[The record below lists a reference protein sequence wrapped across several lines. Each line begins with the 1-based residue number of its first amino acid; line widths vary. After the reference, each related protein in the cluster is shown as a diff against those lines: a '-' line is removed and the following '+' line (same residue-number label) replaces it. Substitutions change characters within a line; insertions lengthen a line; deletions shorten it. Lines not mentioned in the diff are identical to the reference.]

1 MLDASSSIGG
11 DPNFQLCLQFI
22 KVVYGSFSISATG
35 YRIGMVLFGASASV
49 SFDFGKYSS
58 ASEIGAAI
66 GSMKMI
72 GGSCAAGQGLST
84 CQTQLFAQ
92 SRQNAAKVLL
102 VMIAGKSTDD
112 VSGVAASLKSSGV
125 KIFCLGMGSSFDKN
139 QLLAMATAESYV
151 QMAADYSQLALLSSH
166 FVSIVGQVAAGK
178 LMEWEFLRFSNSS
191 RNFVTSIFSIMKLLL
206 PVHLSIEKTH
216 VSIRWSCFFFSYFAL
231 ATT

>member
-11 DPNFQLCLQFI
+11 DANFQLCLQFI
-22 KVVYGSFSISATG
+22 KAIYGSFSISATG

-58 ASEIGAAI
+58 ASEIGDAI

-72 GGSCAAGQGLST
+72 GGSCPAGQGLST

-112 VSGVAASLKSSGV
+112 VSGVAASLKRSGV

-151 QMAADYSQLALLSSH
+151 QMAADYSQLASLSSH

-178 LMEWEFLRFSNSS
+178 QDKLRGWEFLRFIYGS
-191 RNFVTSIFSIMKLLL
+191 RNLVTSIFSMMKLLL
-206 PVHLSIEKTH
+206 PVHLSIEKNMCQSGGH
-216 VSIRWSCFFFSYFAL
+216 VFFFL
-231 ATT
+231 ILP